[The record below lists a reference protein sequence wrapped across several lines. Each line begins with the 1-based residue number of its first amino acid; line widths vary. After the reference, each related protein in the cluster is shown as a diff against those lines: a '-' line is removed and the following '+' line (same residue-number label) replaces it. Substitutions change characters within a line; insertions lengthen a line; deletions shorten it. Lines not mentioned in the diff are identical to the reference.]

1 MDRCLK
7 CPPRHQ
13 FSIHNDGFRYSRYSW
28 IFWFFQNFPNFLLF
42 LDKKIHLTPIWNLTK
57 FVRNF
62 DFGSKTILQPFRVT
76 NEDHFSYRDYN
87 FWTKIRSCG
96 NRFSTTM
103 DFRFFTVFIRN
114 SFTGPYRALC
124 EAKFHPYR
132 FKKVFFGSRFFRPEG
147 LGVRTNITNRSG

>member
-1 MDRCLK
+1 MDRGLK

-13 FSIHNDGFRYSRYSW
+13 FSIHNDGFSISS
-28 IFWFFQNFPNFLLF
+28 IFMKIFDFFFKKPSFFAFFAQ
-42 LDKKIHLTPIWNLTK
+42 KIHLTPIWNLTK

-76 NEDHFSYRDYN
+76 KEDHFSYRDHN
-87 FWTKIRSCG
+87 FWTKIRSCE

-114 SFTGPYRALC
+114 SFTGPYRALY
-124 EAKFHPYR
+124 EGHFHPNPS
-132 FKKVFFGSRFFRPEG
+132 KKVFFRISIFSAE
-147 LGVRTNITNRSG
+147 GVRGSNQHYK